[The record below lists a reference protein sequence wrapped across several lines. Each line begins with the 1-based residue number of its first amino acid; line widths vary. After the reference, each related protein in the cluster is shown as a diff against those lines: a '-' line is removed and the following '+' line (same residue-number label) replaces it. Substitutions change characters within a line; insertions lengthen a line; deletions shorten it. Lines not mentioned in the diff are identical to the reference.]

1 MSNQQSCFFRRVI
14 LAAGLAIAGQR
25 GNAEI
30 LSATAAAKPDNSLIV
45 DIQVTTAGSVAKLGI
60 TYQTPGIEALISPF
74 TAASPTGSTTITV
87 GRLRANRTYKFTVR
101 AMDDHGSPAG
111 VASGTFTTGALPASL
126 AANTY
131 TLRGRST
138 APLVVWP
145 HVQTGFRGYV
155 ALDLHSP
162 DAPQIVW
169 YYSNAP
175 SNASGTLQ
183 SDTVNA
189 IIQERNG
196 NFLFADAG
204 SGPPPL
210 AADTFYRE
218 ITPDGRIV
226 AESPFVCGLNPP
238 PSPGPR
244 GWVWAQGNDS
254 LEQFNAPGGPPSTV
268 LHLAKLV
275 KDPFFDA
282 GIAAQGV
289 RLQIGVGIGRWNR
302 WTGKDEL
309 VWDPFQFLDPLT
321 ERTDMTNSDPGV
333 NSDSRA
339 AFPCAGKSLQGE
351 DWMHANSLQVAPT
364 GVLLMS
370 VRILDTVIAISPQL
384 DRIAWRIGRFG
395 SDFSFPNP
403 SDRFYHEHYVRMLDN
418 GNLLLFDNGN
428 GRPAAEGGLYSR
440 ALELALDWE
449 TMTATKVW
457 QYRHHAGASG
467 GTPVY
472 KYADK
477 VGTAH
482 RLENGNTILLFGA
495 DIDPT
500 SLQPRNP
507 QVFTLVEAD
516 SSPEATA
523 VAVLDFQM
531 PGATPVYRAL
541 PVTTLFGEVIGT
553 ARQ

>member
-1 MSNQQSCFFRRVI
+1 
-14 LAAGLAIAGQR
+14 
-25 GNAEI
+25 
-30 LSATAAAKPDNSLIV
+30 
-45 DIQVTTAGSVAKLGI
+45 
-60 TYQTPGIEALISPF
+60 
-74 TAASPTGSTTITV
+74 
-87 GRLRANRTYKFTVR
+87 
-101 AMDDHGSPAG
+101 
-111 VASGTFTTGALPASL
+111 
-126 AANTY
+126 
-131 TLRGRST
+131 
-138 APLVVWP
+138 
-145 HVQTGFRGYV
+145 V
-155 ALDLHSP
+155 ALDLHSA

-226 AESPFVCGLNPP
+226 AESPFVCGLTPP
-238 PSPGPR
+238 PSPSPR

-254 LEQFNAPGGPPSTV
+254 LEQLNPPGGPPGTV

-289 RLQIGVGIGRWNR
+289 RLQIGVGIASWNR

-309 VWDPFQFLDPLT
+309 VWDPFQFLDPLS

-339 AFPCAGKSLQGE
+339 SFPCAGNSLQGE

-364 GVLLMS
+364 GVVLMS

-395 SDFSFPNP
+395 SDFAFPNP
-403 SDRFYHEHYVRMLDN
+403 SDRFYHEHYARMLDN

-457 QYRHHAGASG
+457 QYRHQPGGSGA
-467 GTPVY
+467 TVY

-482 RLENGNTILLFGA
+482 RLENGNTIVLFGA

-500 SLQPRNP
+500 SLQPKSP
-507 QVFTLVEAD
+507 QIFTLVEAD
-516 SSPEATA
+516 SSPEAAA

-541 PVTTLFGEVIGT
+541 PVTTLFGEVIG
-553 ARQ
+553 RPNQ

>member
-1 MSNQQSCFFRRVI
+1 MPNMQSCFFLRVI
-14 LAAGLAIAGQR
+14 LAAGLAMVEDLGQ
-25 GNAEI
+25 AQI
-30 LSATAAAKPDNSLIV
+30 LSTTAIVRPDNSLIV
-45 DIQVTTAGSVAKLGI
+45 DIQVATADNASKVAV
-60 TYQTPGIEALISPF
+60 TYQTPGVEPLISPF
-74 TAASPTGSTTITV
+74 TAVSSTGMTTLTI
-87 GRLRANRTYKFTVR
+87 GRLRANRPYTYNVR
-101 AMDDHGSPAG
+101 AMDDHGVPAG
-111 VASGTFTTGALPASL
+111 TASGSFTTGALPAAL

-131 TLRGRST
+131 TLRGRTT
-138 APLVVWP
+138 APLVVLP
-145 HVQTGFRGYV
+145 HVETGFRGYV

-169 YYSNAP
+169 YYNNAP

-183 SDTVNA
+183 SDPVNA
-189 IIQERNG
+189 IIQERHG

-204 SGPPPL
+204 SGPAPL

-218 ITPDGRIV
+218 ITPDGTIV
-226 AESPFVCGLNPP
+226 AESPFVCRVTPP
-238 PSPGPR
+238 PSPSPL
-244 GWVWAQGNDS
+244 GWSWAQGNDS
-254 LEQFNAPGGPPSTV
+254 LEQLIPPGQPPGVV

-282 GIAAQGV
+282 GLAAQGA

-309 VWDPFQFLDPLT
+309 VWDPFQFLDPLS

-333 NSDSRA
+333 NSNSRA
-339 AFPCAGKSLQGE
+339 AFPCAGNSLQGE

-395 SDFSFPNP
+395 SDFAFPNP

-440 ALELALDWE
+440 ALELRLDWD
-449 TMTATKVW
+449 TMTAARVW
-457 QYRHHAGASG
+457 EYRHQAGTSGGAS
-467 GTPVY
+467 VY

-482 RLENGNTILLFGA
+482 RLENGNTIVLFGA
-495 DIDPT
+495 DIDPA
-500 SLQPRNP
+500 SLQPKNP
-507 QVFTLVEAD
+507 QTFTLVEAD
-516 SSPEATA
+516 SGPEAAA
-523 VAVLDFQM
+523 VAVMDFQM
-531 PGATPVYRAL
+531 PGATPVYRGL
-541 PVTTLFGEVIGT
+541 PVTTLFGEVAGA
-553 ARQ
+553 ARP